1 MAEMQFREAI
11 RAAMVE
17 EMERDDTIF
26 LIGEEVAEYDG
37 AYKVSE
43 GMLDKFGARRVI
55 DTPISE
61 NGFAGLGIGAA
72 LNGLRPIVEFMTFN
86 FSFVAIDQLINNAAK
101 IRYMSGGQFKI
112 PIVFRGPNGA
122 AGQLAATHNTSTESI
137 YATLPGLKVVSPSNP
152 DDAKGLLKTA
162 IRDDDPVVFLE
173 SEVMYGMR
181 GDVSD
186 EEDYL
191 IPIGKARIA
200 REGDAVT
207 IVGHSK
213 SYWLA
218 LKAADMLAEEGHQAE
233 VIDPRT
239 IRPLDIDTIVES
251 IKKTNRCVIID
262 ESNPF
267 ASISSEVAFQIQ
279 ERAFDYLDAPIVRIT
294 AKDTP
299 APYAKNLMEYY
310 MPSAEDAFEACRR
323 VMYLN

>member
-1 MAEMQFREAI
+1 MAELQFREAI
-11 RAAMVE
+11 RAAMTE

-26 LIGEEVAEYDG
+26 LMGEEVAQYDG

-43 GMLDKFGARRVI
+43 GMLEKFGAKRVI

-72 LNGLRPIVEFMTFN
+72 LNGLRPIIEFMTFN

-137 YATLPGLKVVSPSNP
+137 YATLPGLKVVAPSNP

-173 SEVMYGMR
+173 SEVMYGMK
-181 GDVSD
+181 GEVSD
-186 EEDYL
+186 EKDYT
-191 IPIGKARIA
+191 IPLGKARIA

-218 LKAADMLAEEGHQAE
+218 LKAADMLAEDGFQAE

-267 ASISSEVAFQIQ
+267 ASISSEVTYQIQ
-279 ERAFDYLDAPIVRIT
+279 ERAFDYLDAPIIRIT

-299 APYAKNLMEYY
+299 APYAKNLMEHY
-310 MPSAEDAFEACRR
+310 MPSAKDAYDACRR
-323 VMYLN
+323 VMYVD